1 MRLCNGLKRNMQE
14 KSACSLKW
22 DGWTM
27 IRMPMKYLFRLTLT
41 LFLLISL
48 MLSMVRNTRLATT
61 RLSRRWLRWPQSVIR
76 SIPKTKLLSLRNLL
90 TESPTVSVSWLY
102 SRSHVAI
109 M

>member
-1 MRLCNGLKRNMQE
+1 MRLCNGPKRNMQE

-27 IRMPMKYLFRLTLT
+27 ILFRLTLT
-41 LFLLISL
+41 LFLLILL

-61 RLSRRWLRWPQSVIR
+61 RLSRRWLRWLQSVIQ
-76 SIPKTKLLSLRNLL
+76 SIPKTKLLSLRTLL
-90 TESPTVSVSWLY
+90 MELPTVNASWLY
-102 SRSHVAI
+102 SRSHVEI

>member
-22 DGWTM
+22 DGWTL
-27 IRMPMKYLFRLTLT
+27 I
-41 LFLLISL
+41 LFLLILL

-61 RLSRRWLRWPQSVIR
+61 RLSRRWLRWPQSVIPSTQR
-76 SIPKTKLLSLRNLL
+76 TKLLSLRNLL
-90 TESPTVSVSWLY
+90 MESPTVNVSWLY
-102 SRSHVAI
+102 SRSHVGI